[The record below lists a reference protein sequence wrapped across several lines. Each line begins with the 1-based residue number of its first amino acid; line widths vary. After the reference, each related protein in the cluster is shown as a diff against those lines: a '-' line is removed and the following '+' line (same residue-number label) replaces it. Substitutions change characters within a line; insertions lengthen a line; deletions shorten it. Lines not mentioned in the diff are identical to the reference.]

1 MKLPIIK
8 KIQKE
13 DLQTGEKL
21 PAWVDRM
28 LSPLNQFIEQVGIAV
43 TGRLTFG
50 DNMAGKFVD
59 EFFVH
64 NVAKELNPNDPRIV
78 YGLAPVFCSGDIV
91 VGSSWTVLSN
101 GNLSI
106 TLLFNGAGTD
116 SRSCRLLILF
126 K

>member
-28 LSPLNQFIEQVGIAV
+28 LTPINQFIEQVGIAV

-50 DNMAGKFVD
+50 ENMAGKFID
-59 EFFVH
+59 GTFVH
-64 NVAKELNPNDPRIV
+64 NEAKELNPNDARVV
-78 YGLAPVFCSGDIV
+78 YGVVPVFCSGDII
-91 VGSSWTVLSN
+91 VGTSWTVLTN
-101 GNLSI
+101 GNLSMTI
-106 TLLFNGAGTD
+106 LFDSAGTE
-116 SRSCRLLILF
+116 SRSCRLLLLF

>member
-50 DNMAGKFVD
+50 DNMAGKFI
-59 EFFVH
+59 EESFVH
-64 NVAKELNPNDPRIV
+64 NVSKELNPNDSRIV
-78 YGLAPVFCSGDIV
+78 YGIVPVFCSGDTIT
-91 VGSSWTVLSN
+91 GSSWTVLSN
-101 GNLSI
+101 GNISVKI
-106 TLLFNGAGTD
+106 LFASAGTE
-116 SRSCRLLILF
+116 SRSCRLLVLF